1 MTSPSQPKAMV
12 VRLQVGKFDTTIDAG
27 ATRDT
32 AVHDADYTEL
42 NSEKGT
48 SNSIIDEAI
57 RPSRALS

>member
-1 MTSPSQPKAMV
+1 MV